1 MAGETQQLDRLEAS
15 VDAIQRLLEE
25 EQAELAVERL
35 TELHPADQAEVIA
48 QLDDEERSLLLPRLS
63 QDSLAKIVEYLRDEP
78 RMAVVAEINDQ
89 VLSRILDQVDRD
101 VAVDVLHALESARAR
116 RVLAGMARALELAPL
131 LQHKDESAG
140 GRMTSD
146 FVALPRGWTVEQTL
160 AHLRQWRPKAD
171 QAYYLYVVDPQQ
183 RLEGVVSLRNLVV
196 ARPEERIADLM
207 TTDVV
212 SVQVGEDQEEVAR
225 RIQRYNFI
233 ALPVVDEQ
241 RRLVGVVNVDDLMDV
256 ATEEATED
264 MYRMVGIGTQE
275 TVFSPVRAAAQRR
288 IPWLLINLATAF
300 LSALTVRAFEDTIA
314 DVAALA
320 IFMPV
325 IAGHG
330 GNTGTQVITLVVRG
344 LALGEVRPGD
354 VWRIAWKEVRFGA
367 MHGLLAGVLT
377 AALALALT
385 QNTWL
390 ALVVFCAM
398 QGNIVVAAV
407 IGSVLPLVMR
417 RLGIDPALASA
428 IWLTT
433 FTDVAGFLLLLGLG
447 ALLVGQL
454 T

>member
-1 MAGETQQLDRLEAS
+1 MVGETEQLDRVEAS
-15 VDAIQRLLEE
+15 LEEIERLLENG
-25 EQAELAVERL
+25 QLDAAIERL
-35 TELHPADQAEVIA
+35 TALHPADQAEVISE
-48 QLDDEERSLLLPRLS
+48 LEDEERALVLPRLS
-63 QDSLAKIVEYLRDEP
+63 QDALAQVLEYLREEP
-78 RMAVVAEINDQ
+78 RVAVVADIDDH
-89 VLSRILDQVDRD
+89 LLGRLLDQVDRD
-101 VAVDVLHALESARAR
+101 VAVDVLHALDGERAR

-225 RIQRYNFI
+225 RIRRYNFI

-241 RRLVGVVNVDDLMDV
+241 RRLVGVVNVDDLIDV
-256 ATEEATED
+256 VAEEATED

-275 TVFSPVRAAAQRR
+275 TVFSPVRLAAQRR
-288 IPWLLINLATAF
+288 IPWLLINLGTAF
-300 LSALTVRAFEDTIA
+300 LSALTVRAFQDTIS

-344 LALGEVRPGD
+344 LALGEVRPAD

-367 MHGLLAGVLT
+367 VHGLLAGMLT

-407 IGSVLPLVMR
+407 IGSALPLVMR

-433 FTDVAGFLLLLGLG
+433 FTDVVGFLLLLGLG
-447 ALLVGQL
+447 TGLLSQL